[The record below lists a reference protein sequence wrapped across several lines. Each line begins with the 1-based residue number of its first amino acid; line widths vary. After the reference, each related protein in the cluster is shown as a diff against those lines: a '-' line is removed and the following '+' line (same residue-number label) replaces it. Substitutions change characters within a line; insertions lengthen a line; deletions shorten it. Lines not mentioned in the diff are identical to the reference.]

1 VRKLLIINDAWPNNT
16 TAGSFNKNR
25 ILVIFPTALDRF
37 CAAPRAKLSPLRA
50 VQDRGDFGRFALAER
65 GPDWLRGNRRTNR
78 RLTLHQPLQKLRI
91 CAQLSHMKT
100 SRRHFLGSATAG
112 CTAAIALRESFLGAA
127 EPASSTEV
135 RPRRFTVRAYDA
147 KGEPLPESA
156 LQGLFLFEAD
166 GDRNP
171 LPHPK
176 RDVSNG
182 YVSFEAPAAPFGC
195 SLLTNVDGFGTV
207 RLYADADGNG

>member
-1 VRKLLIINDAWPNNT
+1 
-16 TAGSFNKNR
+16 
-25 ILVIFPTALDRF
+25 
-37 CAAPRAKLSPLRA
+37 
-50 VQDRGDFGRFALAER
+50 
-65 GPDWLRGNRRTNR
+65 
-78 RLTLHQPLQKLRI
+78 
-91 CAQLSHMKT
+91 MKT
-100 SRRHFLGSATAG
+100 SRKQFLCSATAG
-112 CTAAIALRESFLGAA
+112 CTAVIALRESFLGAA

-135 RPRRFTVRAYDA
+135 RPGRFTVHAYDA
-147 KGEPLPESA
+147 KGVPLPESA

-182 YVSFEAPAAPFGC
+182 FVSFEAPAAPFGC